1 MLGVHPATLRRWA
14 DQGDVLC
21 VVTPGGHRR
30 FPRTEIESLLRQ
42 RGNDTESVGDELIEK
57 LLLSTRAE
65 IARMDSARWMSA
77 MSDSQRDHL
86 RVEGRR
92 VMELLRGY
100 LADDADR
107 DALADGVRLA
117 GAAYAESAI
126 SASMSL
132 TVMLE
137 AVSFF
142 RSHILETAVDQSNLT
157 ADERRVI
164 FRNVNA
170 FLNTLLLSMV
180 ETFDETKASS

>member
-1 MLGVHPATLRRWA
+1 
-14 DQGDVLC
+14 
-21 VVTPGGHRR
+21 
-30 FPRTEIESLLRQ
+30 
-42 RGNDTESVGDELIEK
+42 
-57 LLLSTRAE
+57 
-65 IARMDSARWMSA
+65 
-77 MSDSQRDHL
+77 
-86 RVEGRR
+86 
-92 VMELLRGY
+92 MELLRGY